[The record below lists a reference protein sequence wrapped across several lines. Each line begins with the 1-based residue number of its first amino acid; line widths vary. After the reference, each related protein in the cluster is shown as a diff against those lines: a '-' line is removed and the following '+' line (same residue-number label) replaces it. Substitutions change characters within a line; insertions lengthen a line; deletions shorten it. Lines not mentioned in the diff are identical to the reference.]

1 MLYGVG
7 GLPSSLNSS
16 DLQVSFLLLL
26 EVTLLSGQLL
36 ECLQNVGTVGTE
48 WTVKFVGFVG
58 IAAVGIANVGI
69 ATVGIVGIATV
80 RIVGIATIKIVGIV
94 IHGER
99 GGIRWF
105 QGSEGILWKQ
115 FIPREIFVSRIVC
128 RIWNSGY

>member
-48 WTVKFVGFVG
+48 
-58 IAAVGIANVGI
+58 
-69 ATVGIVGIATV
+69 
-80 RIVGIATIKIVGIV
+80 
-94 IHGER
+94 
-99 GGIRWF
+99 
-105 QGSEGILWKQ
+105 
-115 FIPREIFVSRIVC
+115 
-128 RIWNSGY
+128 